1 MILRRWD
8 PGIGKDECDGGDKA
22 YYDNHGER
30 HLRLSP
36 DHGER
41 HRRLDLDIVGTG
53 EGILGNLRKLRI
65 MDDWGLI
72 SIIITKSQISEES
85 GFVVVL
91 LWFLTWELMTA
102 PGVGPMHIMVSIWW
116 DPGIGKDE
124 CDGGDKAYYD
134 NHGERHL
141 RLSPDHGERH
151 RRLDLDI
158 VGTGEGILGNL
169 RKLRIMDDWGLI
181 SIIITKSQISEESGF
196 VVVLLWFLTWEL
208 MTAPGV
214 GPMHIMVSIWLL
226 LVVLDHG
233 YRWRRSALHQKEQTG
248 RDNDHSYSLYFF
260 DAGYWCYSRVRIGSI
275 EYIHPTA
282 YVVFF
287 GTVVAVAAFGLYL
300 VEGGKDQA
308 IGDN

>member
-30 HLRLSP
+30 HRRLSP

-72 SIIITKSQISEES
+72 SIIITKSQISEVWFC
-85 GFVVVL
+85 GCTLMVL
-91 LWFLTWELMTA
+91 DVGT
-102 PGVGPMHIMVSIWW
+102 PGVGPRHI
-116 DPGIGKDE
+116 
-124 CDGGDKAYYD
+124 
-134 NHGERHL
+134 
-141 RLSPDHGERH
+141 
-151 RRLDLDI
+151 I
-158 VGTGEGILGNL
+158 VGVKI
-169 RKLRIMDDWGLI
+169 
-181 SIIITKSQISEESGF
+181 
-196 VVVLLWFLTWEL
+196 
-208 MTAPGV
+208 
-214 GPMHIMVSIWLL
+214 
-226 LVVLDHG
+226 
-233 YRWRRSALHQKEQTG
+233 
-248 RDNDHSYSLYFF
+248 
-260 DAGYWCYSRVRIGSI
+260 GYWCYSRVRIGSI

-300 VEGGKDQA
+300 VEGGKDQVIFWRCDYRFCCSKLYTNVVCIYA
-308 IGDN
+308 GSKCIIRQLETIKRFSRW

>member
-30 HLRLSP
+30 HRRLSP

-102 PGVGPMHIMVSIWW
+102 PGVGP
-116 DPGIGKDE
+116 
-124 CDGGDKAYYD
+124 
-134 NHGERHL
+134 R
-141 RLSPDHGERH
+141 
-151 RRLDLDI
+151 
-158 VGTGEGILGNL
+158 
-169 RKLRIMDDWGLI
+169 
-181 SIIITKSQISEESGF
+181 
-196 VVVLLWFLTWEL
+196 
-208 MTAPGV
+208 
-214 GPMHIMVSIWLL
+214 HIMVSIWLL

-248 RDNDHSYSLYFF
+248 CGLALSSIYIRRRTWFSLVLWLQWLLLVFIWWKAGKIRSYFGVVIIDFVVRSYTQMWYVYMLALSVLLGNWRQLNDFLVGNNLES
-260 DAGYWCYSRVRIGSI
+260 GMWYWLI
-275 EYIHPTA
+275 EMKLEVYT
-282 YVVFF
+282 
-287 GTVVAVAAFGLYL
+287 
-300 VEGGKDQA
+300 
-308 IGDN
+308 